1 MLAIGVYF
9 INVLGNPLQRCWSGR
24 EGVVTQLL
32 RIWNLSNNKRDYVKR
47 ILSQCASCAKNKV
60 PYHSQTLANERL
72 KGRTPLIKRG
82 SVDEG
87 IIADWMEA
95 GLGFGYTAKMVN

>member
-1 MLAIGVYF
+1 M
-9 INVLGNPLQRCWSGR
+9 
-24 EGVVTQLL
+24 
-32 RIWNLSNNKRDYVKR
+32 
-47 ILSQCASCAKNKV
+47 